1 MKCHLPSTD
10 TTPIPISPSSD
21 GVGCVPIPVG
31 PRRDYSSLEVV
42 WPERRDTVGRLC
54 YCPPFEGEHHLFSRC
69 ISTTSCDTDY
79 SITVSNGSVC
89 FAELSPPLTSI
100 PVYFTLLESCV
111 NSRCV
116 IRSVL
121 TSSIIEIGETYN
133 HLTAGCDL
141 AITWSSN

>member
-1 MKCHLPSTD
+1 MSNPQTYQLRACILYAGATLAITIAYNCVS
-10 TTPIPISPSSD
+10 IPM
-21 GVGCVPIPVG
+21 G

-100 PVYFTLLESCV
+100 PVYFTLLESCA

-121 TSSIIEIGETYN
+121 ASFIILVGESLN
-133 HLTAGCDL
+133 
-141 AITWSSN
+141 